1 VFIDDMIDRNGPVY
15 LRGHVD
21 ETLHERALEIPEWM
35 FDTTYRAIAVVETP
49 VVSCDALGNLQV
61 LLARASSHDRILKE
75 AQCFEGGAD
84 ANKTGFKTVSTEAV
98 SATNAAAY
106 VEDNAS
112 GGAAED
118 DRPTIAIASP
128 TLGKTTHRVSGRGG
142 RP

>member
-1 VFIDDMIDRNGPVY
+1 VFIDDRVDRNGPVY

-35 FDTTYRAIAVVETP
+35 FDTTYHTIAIVDTP

-61 LLARASSHDRILKE
+61 LLARASSHDRTLKE
-75 AQCFEGGAD
+75 AQCFEGGTD
-84 ANKTGFKTVSTEAV
+84 ARNTGFKIVSTEAV
-98 SATNAAAY
+98 SATNTHIH

-112 GGAAED
+112 RGAAED
-118 DRPTIAIASP
+118 NRSTVPLASS
-128 TLGKTTHRVSGRGG
+128 TLGKATHRVSAQGG